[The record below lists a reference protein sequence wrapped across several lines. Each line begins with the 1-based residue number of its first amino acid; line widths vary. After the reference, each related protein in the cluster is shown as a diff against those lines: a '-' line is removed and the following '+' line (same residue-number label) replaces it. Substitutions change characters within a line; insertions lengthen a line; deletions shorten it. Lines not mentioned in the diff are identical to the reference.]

1 MKVIKFLSILFLI
14 GFLTSCNRNEIYFDY
29 QSVPASGWNKD
40 SLLVYNIDAKD
51 TISRFNI
58 FVHVRHFGT
67 YPYQNLWLFLDYKG
81 MKDSIPK
88 QDTLECNL
96 ADEYGKWLGTGSG
109 AIKEL
114 QVLYKQA
121 IHFPDSGVYQVRIR
135 QGMRD
140 SVLSGINNVGVRVE
154 KVE

>member
-1 MKVIKFLSILFLI
+1 MKVIKFLSILLLI
-14 GFLTSCNRNEIYFDY
+14 SCLSSCNRSEVYFDY
-29 QSVPASGWNKD
+29 QSVPAGGWNKD
-40 SLLVYNIDAKD
+40 SLLVYNIDVKD
-51 TISRFNI
+51 TISKFNI

-67 YPYQNLWLFLDYKG
+67 YPYQNLWLFLDYKE
-81 MKDSIPK
+81 MKDSIAK
-88 QDTLECNL
+88 QDTLECYL

-121 IHFPDSGVYQVRIR
+121 IQLPDSGVYQFRIR

-140 SVLSGINNVGVRVE
+140 SVLKGINNVGLRVE